1 MMINNKKAVSLLE
14 IMIGVLLLALIL
26 VPSLNVVISQTQ
38 TVTATRDHSQAA
50 FLADKILETA
60 RSFPFNLLDS
70 DRYESNADEYKKTFE
85 YKLWNDEKYNTYEIN
100 NIKYTISTDKDYTSI
115 DSISNKGAATDE
127 LPKLYAFKFRIN
139 YTGKDGREHHLD
151 VHTALSSR

>member
-1 MMINNKKAVSLLE
+1 MMTNNKKAVSLLE

-50 FLADKILETA
+50 FLAEKIIETA

-70 DRYESNADEYKKTFE
+70 DRYESNSEDYKKTFE
-85 YKLWNDEKYNTYEIN
+85 YKLWNDEKYNTYELN
-100 NIKYTISTDKDYTSI
+100 NIKYTISTDKEYTSI

-127 LPKLYAFKFRIN
+127 LPKIYAFKYRII

>member
-1 MMINNKKAVSLLE
+1 MMTNNKKAVSLLE

-60 RSFPFNLLDS
+60 RSFPFKMLDS
-70 DRYESNADEYKKTFE
+70 DRYESNAEEYKKTFE
-85 YKLWNDEKYNTYEIN
+85 YKLWNDPNFNKFEIN
-100 NIKYTISTDKDYTSI
+100 NITYNISTEKDYTSI
-115 DSISNKGAATDE
+115 DAISVKGGSSDE
-127 LPKLYAFKFRIN
+127 VPNLYAFKCRIM
-139 YTGKDGREHHLD
+139 YKGKDGRDHHLD
-151 VHTALSSR
+151 VHTILSQR

>member
-1 MMINNKKAVSLLE
+1 
-14 IMIGVLLLALIL
+14 MIGVLLLALIL

-60 RSFPFNLLDS
+60 RSFPFKMLDS

-85 YKLWNDEKYNTYEIN
+85 YKLWNDSDFNTYKIN
-100 NIKYTISTDKDYTSI
+100 NITYTISSDKDYTSI
-115 DSISNKGAATDE
+115 DAISVKDAASDE
-127 LPKLYAFKFRIN
+127 LPNLYAFKCRIL
-139 YTGKDGREHHLD
+139 YKGKDGRDHHLD
-151 VHTALSSR
+151 VHTILSQR